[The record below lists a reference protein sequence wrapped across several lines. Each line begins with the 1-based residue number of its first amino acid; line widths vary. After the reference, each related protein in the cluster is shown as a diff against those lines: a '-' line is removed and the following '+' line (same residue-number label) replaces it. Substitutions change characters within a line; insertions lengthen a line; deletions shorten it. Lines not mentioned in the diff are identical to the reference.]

1 MSVNI
6 RPEDDLYIFVYDKD
20 QIFLPPFSR
29 IYGSDFRKLSQV
41 SMGWEKGITIL
52 NNDNKSNRTLEP
64 IKFKINLF
72 LRYGRRSPSMA
83 TIFTMSF
90 SGLTIWIMI

>member
-41 SMGWEKGITIL
+41 SVGKGQKIL
-52 NNDNKSNRTLEP
+52 NIDNKSTQTYE
-64 IKFKINLF
+64 
-72 LRYGRRSPSMA
+72 
-83 TIFTMSF
+83 TIRCWLPTV
-90 SGLTIWIMI
+90 GWRECG